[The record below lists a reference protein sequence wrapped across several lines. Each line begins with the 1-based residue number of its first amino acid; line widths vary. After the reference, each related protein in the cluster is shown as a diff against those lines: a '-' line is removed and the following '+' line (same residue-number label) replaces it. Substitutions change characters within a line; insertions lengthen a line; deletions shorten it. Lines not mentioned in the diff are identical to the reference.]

1 MASPY
6 EAMDSNVGV
15 RDGEEALRWT
25 KRYISKF
32 GGDPD
37 RITAMGQSAGAGLLN
52 YLLVENGNNGAL
64 PFSQVR

>member
-6 EAMDSNVGV
+6 EDMEGNVGG
-15 RDGEEALRWT
+15 RDGEGALRWT

-32 GGDPD
+32 GGGPD
-37 RITAMGQSAGAGLLN
+37 RITAMEQSSGAGLLY
-52 YLLVENGNNGAL
+52 YLLVESGDDEVL